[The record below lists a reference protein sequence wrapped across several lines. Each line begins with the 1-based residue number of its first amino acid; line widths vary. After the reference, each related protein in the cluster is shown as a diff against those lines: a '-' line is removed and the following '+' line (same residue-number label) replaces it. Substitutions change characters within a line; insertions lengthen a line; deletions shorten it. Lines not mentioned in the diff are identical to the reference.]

1 MSKNFSLEKEQYSY
15 DFKLALQAAKQAGDF
30 LFESYAK
37 NNSIEKMMER
47 DVKIEEDIQSEEIIL
62 NVLKNTDYSIL
73 SEEKGE
79 IASQADSELKWIVDP
94 LDGTYNYLRRIPFCA
109 VSIAL
114 WKGDEPI
121 FGIVNSFCLNEIFSG
136 IIGVG
141 AWCNEI
147 PICHVENS
155 HRNNLEN
162 SIIASGFPVGF
173 VFSDDSVSRL
183 LEITNAYKKVR
194 MLGSASISLAYV
206 ASNRVDAYREENIM
220 LWDVA
225 GGLAIVK
232 SAGGDYSSQKTDI
245 VNQFTVSAVSSK
257 RI

>member
-1 MSKNFSLEKEQYSY
+1 MSKNCPIKKGDHSY
-15 DFKLALQAAKQAGDF
+15 DFELALQAARDAGDF

-37 NNSIEKMMER
+37 SNFIEKTMDR
-47 DVKIEEDIQSEEIIL
+47 DIKIEEDFRSEEIIL
-62 NVLKNTDYSIL
+62 SALKNTGYSIL

-79 IASQADSELKWIVDP
+79 INSEADSELRWIVDP
-94 LDGTYNYLRRIPFCA
+94 LDGTYNYLRQIPFCA

-114 WKGDEPI
+114 WKGDKPV

-141 AWCNEI
+141 AWCNET
-147 PICHVENS
+147 PICRVKKS
-155 HRNNLEN
+155 HQDALGN
-162 SIIASGFPVGF
+162 SIIASGFPAGF
-173 VFSDDSVSRL
+173 VFSDESVSRL
-183 LEITNAYKKVR
+183 LKITNSYKKVR

-206 ASNRVDAYREENIM
+206 ASSRVDAYREENIM

-232 SAGGDYSSQKTDI
+232 SVGGTYDFHKTGI
-245 VNQFTVSAVSSK
+245 VNQYTISAISSK
-257 RI
+257 PI

>member
-1 MSKNFSLEKEQYSY
+1 MAKKFPSKKEQHSY

-37 NNSIEKMMER
+37 NNFIEKTMER

-62 NVLKNTDYSIL
+62 NILKNTDYSIL
-73 SEEKGE
+73 SEETGE
-79 IASQADSELKWIVDP
+79 ITSQADSELKWIVDP

-114 WKGDEPI
+114 WEGDEPI

-136 IIGVG
+136 IVGVG

-147 PICHVENS
+147 PIYPVDKSNGDA
-155 HRNNLEN
+155 LEN

-232 SAGGDYSSQKTDI
+232 SAGGAYSSQKTSI
-245 VNQFTVSAVSSK
+245 VNQFTVSAVSSQ